1 MSNPQVGDH
10 VEVLNAGAIA
20 VGTVAYV
27 GETEFAAGVWVGIVL
42 HAGVGGKNDGSV
54 QGVRYFE
61 CEQGAGV
68 FMRVSQIRSVVSSP
82 PTTQAKSPTGS
93 TSSKTTA
100 NSTTKSSKPPLAS
113 SISSSS
119 SLKTTS
125 PNATATPSQSVKSSS
140 SSSVKTPA
148 TRPSNSTAPASST
161 VKKSAAASSTTAP
174 KSAAKT
180 SLSSSSTPIT
190 SPQIKTNKAMPS
202 ATPTAKP
209 STNSASV
216 KPKPVTS
223 TPSTNSSIAA
233 KKPTG
238 RPTPSPS
245 NDNASLQT
253 PSLNNNN
260 PSEESSIASSIG
272 SSHAGNVA
280 DLSFHAVSSSG
291 IPIDSMRA
299 ESRSASRLA
308 LEVSREQE
316 IESLRNQLS
325 TSEAAVE
332 SLQADLDSLE
342 AMRES
347 MELMSSER
355 EQQVAELTASL
366 NAIQDERDAL
376 AAQVRAADEAK
387 SIVNGVA
394 SLTEEVEGLRA
405 KLASYEEGQPVI
417 VTRDDER
424 VIELTNE
431 IADLRVELLQAGTK
445 LASVVASNG
454 QEGLDIAMESLEEEN
469 KDLRRK
475 LEESN
480 AMLAAA
486 AIGNAASSTDDKD
499 ALIADLTNQL
509 NTLQSQGNAEKS
521 LDESDDSM
529 VADLKKQINDL
540 TIRLKVTEEANSA
553 HVSENEKLRRGSVD
567 DLTIQVSEKISLTAE
582 NANLAMRLKEAAEA
596 QKEAD
601 ERIATLNSQ
610 VSKLQSQL
618 SKSEE
623 AMLAMEIELERE
635 HEEKLTAAQN
645 RIEELQVELS
655 EAKKP
660 KVISADVTVESLANE
675 MEDLRF
681 KLKVAESKRSHDRD
695 FSKDIDKLTLEL
707 QSANVQRTSMA
718 NKMTALQNELKSAL
732 GDKDMLEEQLVDAND
747 ALEMATLD
755 AEFAAERADSLE
767 AELQQLK
774 DQLEELNMDLD
785 FVVSKRPEIE
795 LSPEQFENVVTE
807 ITLLENQNDRL
818 KDALVQFRDFSAMR
832 EKELSDQ
839 VDILKREMDQVLEQQ
854 ENDSLIYLKL
864 IEAESQIE
872 DMRESLDSRKD
883 AAALIE
889 FLSGKNLE
897 LGAKIDELNDAVEDM
912 EILVQLTDELEENH
926 VMLEKDLIDEIDI
939 KDGMMNTLRFKMDG
953 QQETIADYERTI
965 HQFRE
970 LVKQLQEDLTSS
982 RLSGYMGMG
991 SEGLALPTT
1000 NVSRDLAA
1008 SADLMEAT
1016 GGKAQYKG
1024 IDIELRKL
1032 EADQAN
1038 EHLDILKIYLPETF
1052 FKTEHVPVLSLL
1064 LLRRIVFKSNM
1075 VKMFMEDNKL
1085 VEKDP
1090 ENTAFIAEMR
1100 HKLFWI
1106 MGLARRLVSF
1116 LEGCSEEVFLRFSSS
1131 YTELI
1136 GTERKIDVIIDLLK
1150 IEGVVGVRDVLVE
1163 MQKCI
1168 SHLESLAD
1176 TFLAAHST
1184 DIDLQRQSLFY
1195 IEIVDSI
1202 GERFDAEIHRLES
1215 LFIAPETVTDAAL
1228 LKNIEESK
1236 AEFLKTVPSISQST
1250 QSLRSMTRK
1259 IRRFIN
1265 DIVDDDNTVSDEIV
1279 TLLGQVHKNATSCID
1294 YLSVVSGHVGSYVR
1308 EQFDDNQPLSV
1319 PLMVQLAS
1327 NASEALLKTPEDL
1340 MGVSLAMLLARTNSE
1355 IMEVLEGLED
1365 PMNIDILG
1373 EKQPAPWLARA
1384 TKIKEDY
1391 VLNTDNTNQI
1401 ESLKID
1407 IRDLIVDLNEKKQ
1420 MQVEYSIKV
1429 DLLEK
1434 KSESS
1439 RAQNA
1444 KIANLESRVQKLME
1458 NERAYTET
1466 VDILQKEKVELE
1478 RDNEA
1483 YKQNALRYE
1492 KMTSPP
1498 TNRRIGAGAVTGFKR
1513 GDSMNAS
1520 VSGNGVPAEGGVVID
1535 GDVAA
1540 QFESLKSALRFLR
1553 AENTKLKANIVSKAS
1568 VSLFRASDPL
1578 MRRGISNQKA
1588 SANSSSTSSS
1598 GPRLTDVA
1606 ASVVAGLTRD
1616 SKNLIRDIHKVS
1628 ATPSVVDIS
1637 TRISEPGKW
1646 VSIQKDPLFQHQR
1659 RVEAVERLVQRGED
1673 LQEAIK
1679 KASNQIEENTG
1690 KALLTKSTAAPI
1702 LLGRVSVPKA
1712 FSDASSKGYIQGD
1725 KCSLLLSSRKQ
1736 WENLHM
1742 MFSS

>member
-68 FMRVSQIRSVVSSP
+68 FMRVSQIRSIVASQ

-93 TSSKTTA
+93 ASSKTTA

-119 SLKTTS
+119 SLKATS
-125 PNATATPSQSVKSSS
+125 PNATATPSQSVKSTSS
-140 SSSVKTPA
+140 SKTPA
-148 TRPSNSTAPASST
+148 TRPSTTAPSSST
-161 VKKSAAASSTTAP
+161 VKKAAVASSTGAP

-190 SPQIKTNKAMPS
+190 SPQIKTTKAMPS

-209 STNSASV
+209 STSAASV
-216 KPKPVTS
+216 KPKPTTS

-245 NDNASLQT
+245 DNASRQT

-260 PSEESSIASSIG
+260 ASEESSIASSIG

-308 LEVSREQE
+308 LEASREQE
-316 IESLRNQLS
+316 IESLRIQLS
-325 TSEAAVE
+325 ASEATIE

-347 MELMSSER
+347 MEVMSSDR
-355 EQQVAELTASL
+355 EQQVVELTASL
-366 NAIQDERDAL
+366 SAVQDERDAL

-424 VIELTNE
+424 VTALTNE

-486 AIGNAASSTDDKD
+486 AIGNAAPSTDDKD
-499 ALIADLTNQL
+499 ALIADLTNQV
-509 NTLQSQGNAEKS
+509 NTLQSQVSAERN
-521 LDESDDSM
+521 LDESDDSV
-529 VADLKKQINDL
+529 VADLRKQVTDL
-540 TIRLKVTEEANSA
+540 TIRLKVTEEANFT
-553 HVSENEKLRRGSVD
+553 HVSENEKLRRGSD
-567 DLTIQVSEKISLTAE
+567 DDAIQVSEKISLTAE
-582 NANLAMRLKEAAEA
+582 NANLTMRVKEAAEEL
-596 QKEAD
+596 KEAD
-601 ERIATLNSQ
+601 ARIATLNSQ

-645 RIEELQVELS
+645 RIEELQLELS
-655 EAKKP
+655 DVKKP

-732 GDKDMLEEQLVDAND
+732 SDKDMLEEQLVEAND

-832 EKELSDQ
+832 EKELSEQ

-926 VMLEKDLIDEIDI
+926 VMLERDLIDEIDI

-1215 LFIAPETVTDAAL
+1215 LFIVPETITDPVL

-1308 EQFDDNQPLSV
+1308 EQFEDNQPLSV

-1391 VLNTDNTNQI
+1391 VLNLDNANQI

-1434 KSESS
+1434 KSESA

-1498 TNRRIGAGAVTGFKR
+1498 TNRRIGAGAVAGFKR
-1513 GDSMNAS
+1513 GDLMNAS
-1520 VSGNGVPAEGGVVID
+1520 VGSPTDGGGVVID

-1553 AENTKLKANIVSKAS
+1553 AENTKLKANIVSKSS

-1588 SANSSSTSSS
+1588 SANSSTTTTSS

-1690 KALLTKSTAAPI
+1690 KALLAKSTAAPI